1 LGPRQARPRQAIF
14 VVPFGQC
21 PKSGVPV
28 LHGCHWESLSCE
40 VIGNIYLPCM
50 NDQPPSQVMTCPR
63 CRQAMK
69 FVRSIPKT
77 VQLLEL
83 HIFVCPDCGEVETK
97 EVEQAA

>member
-1 LGPRQARPRQAIF
+1 
-14 VVPFGQC
+14 
-21 PKSGVPV
+21 
-28 LHGCHWESLSCE
+28 
-40 VIGNIYLPCM
+40 
-50 NDQPPSQVMTCPR
+50 
-63 CRQAMK
+63 MK

>member
-1 LGPRQARPRQAIF
+1 MTDQAP
-14 VVPFGQC
+14 
-21 PKSGVPV
+21 
-28 LHGCHWESLSCE
+28 SL
-40 VIGNIYLPCM
+40 VM
-50 NDQPPSQVMTCPR
+50 NCPR
-63 CRQAMK
+63 CGQAMK